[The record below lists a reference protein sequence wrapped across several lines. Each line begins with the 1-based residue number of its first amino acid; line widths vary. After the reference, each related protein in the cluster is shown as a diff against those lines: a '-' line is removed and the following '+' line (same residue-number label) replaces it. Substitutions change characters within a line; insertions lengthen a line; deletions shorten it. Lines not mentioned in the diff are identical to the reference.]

1 MAGSWRWPLL
11 SISSIDH
18 SHRRPSSSSH
28 HHRHLLLHSYRNCH
42 IIQTHTAFVLYMEKP
57 DRSII
62 TFLPKLATGREN
74 PTKPRAHGQSR
85 SFSGPIT
92 ASIVPMEARRKQER
106 RGGFEAPR
114 EPTSPKVT
122 CMGQIKLEKMTAG
135 CCRKPPPP
143 GRKWK
148 LASFIRQI
156 FRRSKVGPAGGG
168 GKSRPPVSAPPS
180 LVGMRRSAGGRNS
193 LRDFDWRKAAE
204 AEEVIIA
211 HSAPIMVGGRV
222 VAVEPR
228 KVASLWKRRTSAR
241 LTTLQL
247 N

>member
-1 MAGSWRWPLL
+1 MALN
-11 SISSIDH
+11 ISPIDH
-18 SHRRPSSSSH
+18 AHRRSSSSSH
-28 HHRHLLLHSYRNCH
+28 HHQHLLLHSYRSCH
-42 IIQTHTAFVLYMEKP
+42 IIRTHTAFVLYMEKA

-74 PTKPRAHGQSR
+74 PMKPRAHGQSR

-92 ASIVPMEARRKQER
+92 GSIIPIEARRKQKR
-106 RGGFEAPR
+106 RGGFEAPQ
-114 EPTSPKVT
+114 EPSSPKVT

-156 FRRSKVGPAGGG
+156 FRRPKVGPAGGG

-180 LVGMRRSAGGRNS
+180 LGGMSRSAGGRNS
-193 LRDFDWRKAAE
+193 LGDFDWRKAVE
-204 AEEVIIA
+204 TEEVIIA
-211 HSAPIMVGGRV
+211 HSAPIMVGGGV

-228 KVASLWKRRTSAR
+228 KVSSSLWKRRAAAR
-241 LTTLQL
+241 LTTLQS

>member
-1 MAGSWRWPLL
+1 
-11 SISSIDH
+11 
-18 SHRRPSSSSH
+18 
-28 HHRHLLLHSYRNCH
+28 
-42 IIQTHTAFVLYMEKP
+42 MEKP

-74 PTKPRAHGQSR
+74 PMKPRANGQSR

-92 ASIVPMEARRKQER
+92 VSIIPVEARRQKESGGGDG
-106 RGGFEAPR
+106 GGFEAPQ

-135 CCRKPPPP
+135 CGRKPSPPR
-143 GRKWK
+143 RKWK
-148 LASFIRQI
+148 LASLIREV
-156 FRRSKVGPAGGG
+156 FRRPKVGPAGGG

-180 LVGMRRSAGGRNS
+180 LRGMRRSAGGRNS
-193 LRDFDWRKAAE
+193 LGDFDWRRAVE

-211 HSAPIMVGGRV
+211 HSAPIMVGGGV

-228 KVASLWKRRTSAR
+228 KVASLWKKRTSAP